1 MVLPTAVLAALTLL
15 IGVGA
20 GPLYELSDRA
30 AAELLD
36 PSTYR
41 EAVLQP

>member
-20 GPLYELSDRA
+20 GPLYDLTDRGPPTS
-30 AAELLD
+30 LD
-36 PSTYR
+36 PTAYR
-41 EAVLQP
+41 EAVLRP